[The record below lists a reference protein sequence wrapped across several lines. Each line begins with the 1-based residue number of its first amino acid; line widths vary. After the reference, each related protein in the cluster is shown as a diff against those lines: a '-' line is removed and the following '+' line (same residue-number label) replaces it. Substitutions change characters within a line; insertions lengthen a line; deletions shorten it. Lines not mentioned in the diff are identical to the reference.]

1 MNENINFASQA
12 IETLVESVSRAL
24 PGLVA
29 GLLII
34 LVFLVASRVVRRVC
48 RRLATQASE
57 ERRPLVDLASQVL
70 RYHLIMFLSQE

>member
-12 IETLVESVSRAL
+12 IETLAESVNQAL
-24 PGLVA
+24 PALSA

-34 LVFLVASRVVRRVC
+34 VVFLVASRVVRHVC
-48 RRLATQASE
+48 RRLAARASS

-70 RYHLIMFLSQE
+70 RYHLIIFLSQE